1 MACGSAV
8 PVRVGC
14 HVSIAGSIDRAVERA
29 RERGCDVFQIFT
41 GNPRG
46 WAAKE
51 LAPDASAAFSTGVRA
66 AGMDPVVAH
75 MPYLP
80 NLASPKKEVYK
91 KSVAVMIRELDRC
104 TALGI
109 PYLVTH
115 LGSHLGSGA
124 SGGIARLVDGISRA
138 LAESRGTVTVL
149 LENTAGTA
157 HSVGG
162 TFEEIREV
170 LDGIGSPDQVGVCFD
185 TCHAW
190 AAGYD
195 LSGRDEVAETLRD
208 FDSAVG
214 CADLRVVHVN
224 DCKGARGSHLDRH
237 EHVGLGAIGED
248 GFRAFLAHPAVRAC
262 PLICETPVDARRSDA
277 DNISRV
283 RELANPCSNG
293 RKGSRH
299 GKKGD

>member
-1 MACGSAV
+1 MASGDAG

-14 HVSIAGSIDRAVERA
+14 HVSIAGSLDRAVERA

-41 GNPRG
+41 ANPRG
-46 WAAKE
+46 WAAKDLSPE
-51 LAPDASAAFSTGVRA
+51 ASAAFSTAVRA
-66 AGMDPVVAH
+66 AGMEPVVAH

-80 NLASPKKEVYK
+80 NLASPKKEGYAQ
-91 KSVAVMIRELDRC
+91 SVGVMIRELDRC
-104 TALGI
+104 AALGI

-124 SGGIARLVDGISRA
+124 SGGRDRLIGGISRA

-170 LDGIGSPDQVGVCFD
+170 LDGIGSPDRLGVCFD

-195 LSGRDEVAETLRD
+195 LSGPDAVSETLRD
-208 FDSAVG
+208 FDNTVG
-214 CADLRVVHVN
+214 LAELRVVHLN
-224 DCKGARGSHLDRH
+224 DSHGERGSHLDRH
-237 EHVGLGAIGED
+237 EHIGLGTIGED
-248 GFRAFLAHPAVRAC
+248 GFCALLAHQAVRAC
-262 PLICETPVDARRSDA
+262 PLICETPVDARRGDA
-277 DNISRV
+277 ENISRV
-283 RELANPCSNG
+283 RELADLCGNAP
-293 RKGSRH
+293 KASRH
-299 GKKGD
+299 DKKG